1 LFKKSFPRLK
11 KILPTPL
18 HSALVGNSPSIFGR
32 RRFLGT
38 LSECL
43 FFFRYIL
50 VPLRWA
56 RKTLVFQFL
65 EADLPSFSFLQYE
78 KKTKAT

>member
-1 LFKKSFPRLK
+1 M
-11 KILPTPL
+11 
-18 HSALVGNSPSIFGR
+18 G
-32 RRFLGT
+32 FLRT

-65 EADLPSFSFLQYE
+65 EAVTPSFPFLQ
-78 KKTKAT
+78 KKKNEEEEEEDNSI